1 MPWAGE
7 LSDEELSII
16 KAAFQT
22 IQVQGTPVMRKVVAL
37 EDRLVAESQQ
47 KKEVLDGTRE
57 ARQDAHE
64 DLSRLQGEGQS
75 ACEAEV
81 THGVSRT
88 FHAAG

>member
-37 EDRLVAESQQ
+37 EDRL
-47 KKEVLDGTRE
+47 KE
-57 ARQDAHE
+57 
-64 DLSRLQGEGQS
+64 
-75 ACEAEV
+75 
-81 THGVSRT
+81 
-88 FHAAG
+88 AAKPSEKEP